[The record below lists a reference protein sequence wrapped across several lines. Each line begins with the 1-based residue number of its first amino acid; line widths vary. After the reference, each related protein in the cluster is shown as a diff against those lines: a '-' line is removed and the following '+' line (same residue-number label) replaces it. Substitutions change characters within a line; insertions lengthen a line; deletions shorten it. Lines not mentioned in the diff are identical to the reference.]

1 MSYVDVF
8 ASIVVGFTFV
18 GTIYHIR
25 EVKKLEEQ
33 LAEARKLAAEL
44 KQKMSANSH
53 PILSLADLMNRGV
66 LLDVSV
72 VDRANMYFHNG
83 SVR

>member
-1 MSYVDVF
+1 MTPMQ
-8 ASIVVGFTFV
+8 ILVVVSLVSTCFTAY
-18 GTIYHIR
+18 YHCKEI
-25 EVKKLEEQ
+25 KKLEEQ

-44 KQKMSANSH
+44 KQKLTANSH

-66 LLDVSV
+66 ILDVSI
-72 VDRANMYFHNG
+72 VDRSNMYFHNG